1 MDKKLKIEK
10 IISLLKEVIDGEFR
24 KPFSTIKDPLDSIID
39 ELNILT
45 PKLKNDKV
53 RIENIIEHITHCF
66 SGNFFDPFPISELN
80 DELDVISAGINTY
93 MEELNAIMV
102 SKEELEIKNKELL
115 DANQNIKKLS
125 KAKDEFMSNISHE
138 LRTPLNGIL
147 ANIDL
152 LNENNKF
159 NDVSQKQVD
168 DIKTSGDTLLSLINK
183 ILESSKDDF
192 ILTLPTNLF
201 SNSNEI
207 KKKKSEY
214 KVLIVEDNMINQLLL
229 KTILEKEDYKID
241 LANDGLIGLEKVKE
255 NSYDVILMDL
265 MMPEMNGFDATK
277 EIRSLNIKSSQ
288 TPIIAVTADVSKG
301 VQEKCKAIGMND
313 YLSKPIDK
321 SLLLKTIARYT

>member
-1 MDKKLKIEK
+1 MDKQLKIEK
-10 IISLLKEVIDGEFR
+10 IISLLKEVIDDEFR
-24 KPFSTIKDPLDSIID
+24 RPFSTIKDPLDAIID

-45 PKLKNDKV
+45 PKLKNDKI

-66 SGNFFDPFPISELN
+66 TGNFFDPFPISEFN

-93 MEELNAIMV
+93 MEELNGIMV
-102 SKEELEIKNKELL
+102 SKVELEIKNKELL

-168 DIKTSGDTLLSLINK
+168 DVKTSGETLLSLINK
-183 ILESSKDDF
+183 ILENSKDDF
-192 ILTLPTNLF
+192 ILTLPTNSV
-201 SNSNEI
+201 SNHNEI
-207 KKKKSEY
+207 KKAKSEC
-214 KVLIVEDNMINQLLL
+214 KLLIVEDNMINQLLL
-229 KTILEKEDYKID
+229 KTILEKEDYIID
-241 LANDGLIGLEKVKE
+241 LANDGLIGLEKVKK

-313 YLSKPIDK
+313 YISKPIDK
-321 SLLLKTIARYT
+321 SLLLKTIARYI